1 MNAFFPFVLL
11 TLDKTFLDEKRVAY
25 PFIVMNNKVCL
36 NYKYCFVAINSTC
49 IAVLLLTQHV
59 WLYCY

>member
-1 MNAFFPFVLL
+1 MKGFFPLVLL

-36 NYKYCFVAINSTC
+36 NYMYCFVAINSTC
-49 IAVLLLTQHV
+49 MALLLLTQHI
-59 WLYCY
+59 LPCCY